1 MIQRFRLGVVAAVV
15 VACSSDITSA
25 RVPRQTLGPTSHS
38 SGPGLVEATP
48 LSITIFPNEIV
59 GDGTNTTTA
68 RVNVDSIVSCC
79 DRFVQ
84 VTTNNPAVL
93 PFLSSG
99 ATVSAGTS
107 FAAVQI
113 DPTAVTQRTVV
124 TIFVTGNGATISADV
139 ILDPPG
145 TTIQPTLS
153 AFTVNPSSV
162 SAGTVATGTIT
173 IPSAA
178 PAGGVLVNLSSRQP
192 GSADV
197 PSSVTVPQ
205 GATRVSFPVTTFIG
219 FPNSTT
225 CVRLA
230 ATTAISFAEG
240 DICVVTGGTTP
251 VMTPLTAP
259 TMLTPTADQRFT
271 RGATITFDWSDVTGA
286 ASYELQVDDRDTFAA
301 PLLRDERPTESQLAV
316 SGLPTTRMFW
326 RVRGISSSGIAG
338 PWSTVRRFEIK

>member
-1 MIQRFRLGVVAAVV
+1 MMERFCLGVVATLV

-25 RVPRQTLGPTSHS
+25 RVARQSDPGNRS
-38 SGPGLVEATP
+38 SGPSAAEATP

-59 GDGTNTTTA
+59 ADGTNTTTA
-68 RVNVDSIVSCC
+68 RVNVDAIVSCC

-84 VTTNNPAVL
+84 VTSNNPSVL

-99 ATVSAGTS
+99 ATVSAGAS

-113 DPTAVTQRTVV
+113 DPTAVSQRTVV
-124 TIFVTGNGATISADV
+124 TINVTGNGTTVSADV

-145 TTIQPTLS
+145 TTIPPTLS
-153 AFTVNPSSV
+153 SFTVNPTTV

-197 PSSVTVPQ
+197 PSSVTVPP
-205 GATRVSFPVTTFIG
+205 GATSVSVPVTTFTG

-225 CVRLA
+225 CVRLI
-230 ATTAISFAEG
+230 ATTANSLAEG
-240 DICVVTGGTTP
+240 DICVVTGGTTALVAP
-251 VMTPLTAP
+251 SMFTPS
-259 TMLTPTADQRFT
+259 ADQRFAS
-271 RGATITFDWSDVTGA
+271 GATITFDWSDVAGA
-286 ASYELQVDDRDTFAA
+286 ASYELQVDDRDTFVA
-301 PLLRDERPTESQLAV
+301 PFALDRTVTASRLSV
-316 SGLPTTRMFW
+316 SGLPATRMFW
-326 RVRGISSSGIAG
+326 RVRGISSSGTAG
-338 PWSTVRRFEIK
+338 PWSSARRFEIK